1 MHMEQIGERIRVA
14 RESRGWKQE
23 QLARKVGIGRST
35 LSNIEN
41 GGQDT
46 TTEVFFSLA
55 KALKLNPIWLYSGTG
70 PREQAAPEGEAY
82 ITAESLDDLAERLL
96 ARGPDEV
103 CQLITLIIKKQAE
116 RR

>member
-1 MHMEQIGERIRVA
+1 MEQIGERIREA
-14 RESRGWKQE
+14 RESRGWNQE

-55 KALKLNPIWLYSGTG
+55 KALKLNPIWVYYGTG
-70 PREQAAPEGEAY
+70 PREPAVSEDQTY
-82 ITAESLDDLAERLL
+82 ISAESLEDLAERMLG
-96 ARGPDEV
+96 RGPDEIA
-103 CQLITLIIKKQAE
+103 QLFTLIIKKQAE